1 MTGAG
6 PPEARDFGRESSRI
20 GLNLA
25 SLVASRFF
33 CLALSI
39 VQVGIILRALPI
51 EGRGQFGY
59 ALSFPK
65 LFTVFATLGIQRLI
79 VRDIARDPRIAWT
92 HVWTAAAVVTV
103 LSTMVTAV
111 IMGSILVIEDNP
123 VMRAAV
129 FMATLS
135 VIVLWAV
142 QRPFEGLLIAKEK
155 MVYIA
160 VINIVAGAARL
171 GSVWVAMG
179 RAPSSAAAHGAIAV
193 GNLIGFGLM
202 VAAAIAVAGWERPR
216 LRLSLV
222 FAQIRETIPF
232 SFSIFFS
239 MIYFMS
245 DMAILKWR
253 LGETAA
259 GVYTPAQRIIEPLLM
274 VAGIWGTAVFPALCR
289 FSVNDPDAYTRL
301 KKTSA
306 RLALLVA
313 FPIGFGIAFLAEPI
327 MALLT
332 GENPSDIAE
341 TVFVLRLLCVVT
353 PFFYFNAV
361 GQEFLYSAHRN
372 WFVAGSYGC
381 AAVIS
386 VTMNVLLI
394 PRLGVPAVAVTA
406 IAANVAVSAAFVWGM
421 QHEYGAMGLIALL
434 ARTVLACAVMG
445 LAAYLLAPVSLV
457 LGVAVGGL
465 VYVALQFV
473 LRTLTPEERR
483 LMLHMAQDPLRRLTG
498 RGA

>member
-1 MTGAG
+1 
-6 PPEARDFGRESSRI
+6 
-20 GLNLA
+20 
-25 SLVASRFF
+25 
-33 CLALSI
+33 
-39 VQVGIILRALPI
+39 
-51 EGRGQFGY
+51 
-59 ALSFPK
+59 
-65 LFTVFATLGIQRLI
+65 
-79 VRDIARDPRIAWT
+79 
-92 HVWTAAAVVTV
+92 
-103 LSTMVTAV
+103 
-111 IMGSILVIEDNP
+111 
-123 VMRAAV
+123 
-129 FMATLS
+129 
-135 VIVLWAV
+135 
-142 QRPFEGLLIAKEK
+142 
-155 MVYIA
+155 
-160 VINIVAGAARL
+160 
-171 GSVWVAMG
+171 
-179 RAPSSAAAHGAIAV
+179 
-193 GNLIGFGLM
+193 LM

-332 GENPSDIAE
+332 GESPGDIAE

-386 VTMNVLLI
+386 VTMNVLFI
-394 PRLGVPAVAVTA
+394 PRWGVPAVAVTA
-406 IAANVAVSAAFVWGM
+406 IAANLCVSAAFVWGM
-421 QHEYGAMGLIALL
+421 QHEYGAMGLIPLV
-434 ARTVLACAVMG
+434 ARTMLACAVMG
-445 LAAYLLAPVSLV
+445 LAACFLAPVSLV
-457 LGVAVGGL
+457 LAVGVGGL
-465 VYVALQFV
+465 VYVCLQLA

-483 LMLHMAQDPLRRLTG
+483 LMLLMAQSPLRRLTG